1 MARTRRSISIDDKI
15 EKAQADVVRIKAR
28 YDRAVEVLQQLME
41 KKTAL
46 QNEALIEAFADSG
59 KSYDEIMAFLKSNP
73 KRTKEIET

>member
-15 EKAQADVVRIKAR
+15 EKAQADVVRIKGR
-28 YDRAVEVLQQLME
+28 YDRAVDELQQLME

-46 QNEALIEAFADSG
+46 QNEALIEAFTGSG